1 MGNEKTAT
9 NAINEMIPPFTGL
22 RDDTLTLHL
31 ITPDTLATVLDQ
43 VQQYEEAEYFIH
55 EVSTHYVPR
64 YDAQGRRNRWGFYAM
79 LDHELVGFSLL
90 GVSSWEDKRGYT
102 GADTLPH
109 HRGKRIAPASKP
121 HLFYLA
127 FHLLGLNRIE
137 TGCFVRNESSRRSI
151 EKTPGFVF
159 EGVLRQFAWDSV
171 TGRFEDELRYSI
183 LREEWAT
190 LYQADAIEVIGPDK

>member
-1 MGNEKTAT
+1 MDEL
-9 NAINEMIPPFTGL
+9 IVPFSAL
-22 RDDTLTLHL
+22 RDNTITLHL
-31 ITPDTLATVLDQ
+31 ITPDNLATVLAQ
-43 VQQYEEAEYFIH
+43 VQPYEESEYFTH

-64 YDAQGRRNRWGFYAM
+64 YDAHGRRNRWGFYATM
-79 LDHELVGFSLL
+79 DGELMGFSLL

-109 HRGKRIAPASKP
+109 QRGKRIAPASKP

-159 EGVLRQFAWDSV
+159 EGILRQFAWDRV

-183 LREEWAT
+183 LREEWAR
-190 LYQADAIEVIGPDK
+190 LYQADAIEIIA

>member
-1 MGNEKTAT
+1 VKWKREIEGELMDNLIPSFTA
-9 NAINEMIPPFTGL
+9 L
-22 RDDTLTLHL
+22 RDDTITLHL
-31 ITPDTLATVLDQ
+31 ITPDNLAMLLEK
-43 VQQYEEAEYFIH
+43 VQHYEEAEYFTH

-64 YDAQGRRNRWGFYAM
+64 YDAKGRRNRWGFYATM
-79 LDHELVGFSLL
+79 ENEIVGFSLL
-90 GVSSWEDKRGYT
+90 GVNSWEDKRGYT

-109 HRGKRIAPASKP
+109 QRGKRIAPASKP

-137 TGCFVRNESSRRSI
+137 TGCFARNESSRRSI

-183 LREEWAT
+183 LRGEWAT
-190 LYQADAIEVIGPDK
+190 LYDTEAIEIIS